1 MKASLIDGRKISAEK
16 KAEIKLNADKFE
28 ELYGRKV
35 GLAVIIVGND
45 PASTIYVRNKI
56 KACEECNIKSF
67 SYELDENSTQKHV
80 EDLIDVLNEQSDID
94 GILVQV
100 PLPKHL
106 DEKALLKRIK
116 VEKDVDGFSAYNVGN
131 LVLGNSCLRA
141 CTPAGIIEL
150 IKSTG
155 VEIASKH
162 AVVIG
167 RSNTV
172 GKPIA
177 IMLLENNATVTI
189 CHSKTEN
196 LQSYTKQADIV
207 VCSVGKK
214 DVLTADMVK
223 DGAIVIDVG
232 MNRVDGKLYGD
243 VNFENVA
250 EVAGYITPVPGGVG
264 PMTVTMLLDNTVKA
278 AYRGK

>member
-1 MKASLIDGRKISAEK
+1 MKATLIDGKLISAQK
-16 KAEIKLNADKFE
+16 KAEIKHSADKFE
-28 ELYGRKV
+28 NLYGRKV

-45 PASTIYVRNKI
+45 PASAIYVRNKI
-56 KACEECNIKSF
+56 KACEDCNIKSY
-67 SYELDENSTQKHV
+67 SYELDENSTQKQV
-80 EDLIDVLNEQSDID
+80 EDLIDLLNEQEDVD

-116 VEKDVDGFSAYNVGN
+116 VEKDVDGFSAHNVGH
-131 LVLGNSCLRA
+131 LVLGNECLRA

-155 VEIASKH
+155 VDIASKH

-189 CHSKTEN
+189 CHSKTDN
-196 LQSYTKQADIV
+196 LANYTSQADII

-214 DVLTADMVK
+214 GVLTANMVK
-223 DGAIVIDVG
+223 FGAIVIDVG

-243 VNFENVA
+243 VEFEEVS

-264 PMTVTMLLDNTVKA
+264 PMTVTMLLDNTVKS

>member
-1 MKASLIDGRKISAEK
+1 MAVIINGKEVSAQIRQ
-16 KAEIKLNADKFE
+16 EIKENTQKFVE
-28 ELYGRKV
+28 EKGYAP

-67 SYELDENSTQKHV
+67 SYELEENSTQKHV

-116 VEKDVDGFSAYNVGN
+116 VEKDVDGFSAHNVGN
-131 LVLGNSCLRA
+131 LVLGNECLRA

-155 VEIASKH
+155 VDIASKH

-177 IMLLENNATVTI
+177 VMLLENNATVTI

-196 LQSYTKQADIV
+196 LAKHTILADII

-214 DVLTADMVK
+214 DVLTANMVK
-223 DGAIVIDVG
+223 EGAVVIDVG

-243 VNFENVA
+243 VDFDNVA

>member
-1 MKASLIDGRKISAEK
+1 MKATLIDGKLISAQK
-16 KAEIKLNADKFE
+16 KAEIKQSADKFE
-28 ELYGRKV
+28 NLYGRKV

-45 PASTIYVRNKI
+45 PASAIYVRNKI
-56 KACEECNIKSF
+56 KACEDCNIKSY
-67 SYELDENSTQKHV
+67 SYELDENSTQKQV
-80 EDLIDVLNEQSDID
+80 EDLIDLLNEQEDVD

-116 VEKDVDGFSAYNVGN
+116 VEKDVDGFSAHNVGH
-131 LVLGNSCLRA
+131 LVLGNECLRA

-155 VEIASKH
+155 VDIASKH

-189 CHSKTEN
+189 CHSKTDN
-196 LQSYTKQADIV
+196 LANYTSQADII

-214 DVLTADMVK
+214 GVLTANMVK
-223 DGAIVIDVG
+223 FGAIVIDVG

-243 VNFENVA
+243 VEFEEVS

-264 PMTVTMLLDNTVKA
+264 PMTVTMLLDNTVKS

>member
-1 MKASLIDGRKISAEK
+1 MKATLIDGKKISALK
-16 KAEIKLNADKFE
+16 KAEIKEYADKFE
-28 ELYGRKV
+28 LKYGRKV

-56 KACEECNIKSF
+56 KACEECNVKSF

-80 EDLIDVLNEQSDID
+80 EDLIDVLNEQDDVD

-106 DEKALLKRIK
+106 NEKALLKRIK
-116 VEKDVDGFSAYNVGN
+116 VEKDVDGFSAHNVGN
-131 LVLGNSCLRA
+131 LILGNECLRA

-155 VEIASKH
+155 VDIASKH

-189 CHSKTEN
+189 CHSKTAD
-196 LQSYTKQADIV
+196 LAKHTLQADII

-214 DVLTADMVK
+214 GVLTGNMVK
-223 DGAIVIDVG
+223 EGAIVIDVG

-243 VNFENVA
+243 VEFD
-250 EVAGYITPVPGGVG
+250 EVKEIAGFITPVPGGVG